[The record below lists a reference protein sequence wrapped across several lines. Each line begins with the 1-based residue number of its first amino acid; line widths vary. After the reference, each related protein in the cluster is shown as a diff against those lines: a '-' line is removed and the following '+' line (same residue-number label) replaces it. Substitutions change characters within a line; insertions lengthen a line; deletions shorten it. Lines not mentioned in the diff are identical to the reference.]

1 VNEQCDLIIR
11 ASRVITGGAEIA
23 CSIGI
28 TGGRITAVMPLDER
42 AGPAAG
48 RQADPAGS
56 AEVLEIGADVVVLP
70 GLVDSHVHVCEPGN
84 TEWEGFATAT
94 SAAAAGGIT
103 TLVDMPLDSVPA
115 TVSTAAL
122 ELKRQAARG
131 QCRVDVGFWGGVIPG
146 NLDQLAPLQD
156 AGVLG
161 FKCFLSDS
169 GADDFPPVD
178 NRQLTAA
185 LRVLRGLD
193 APLLVHAESAE
204 AGADAGADAGESP
217 GRSYAGY
224 LATRPRGIE
233 NLAIAQ
239 VIEAARATG
248 GHAHVVHLSSSDALP
263 MLASARRDGVRVTAE
278 SCPHYLTLTAEEIA
292 DGATA
297 AKCSPPV
304 REAANR
310 ELLWAG
316 LRDQV
321 LDLVVSDHS
330 PCTAAMKETASG
342 DFGAAWGGISSLQL
356 SLPLVWTQAR
366 RRGFSLADVAGW
378 MAERP
383 ARLAGLAAKGRIA
396 PGYDADF
403 CLFAPQE
410 SFAVDP
416 GLLQHRHP
424 VTPYAG
430 RTLTGVVRGAMLRGA
445 MIDASRPQ
453 GRLLSRST
461 QAPDTRARLASA
473 PWRDS
478 R

>member
-1 VNEQCDLIIR
+1 VNGQFDLVIR
-11 ASRVITGGAEIA
+11 ASRVITGGAETP

-28 TGGRITAVMPLDER
+28 TGGRIAAIGALDDP
-42 AGPAAG
+42 AGPA
-48 RQADPAGS
+48 D
-56 AEVLEIGADVVVLP
+56 VLEIGADVVVLP
-70 GLVDSHVHVCEPGN
+70 GLVDSHVHICEPGN

-122 ELKRQAARG
+122 EIKRQAARG

-146 NLDQLAPLQD
+146 NLDQLAPLHE

-161 FKCFLSDS
+161 FKCFLADS
-169 GADDFPPVD
+169 GAEGFPPVD
-178 NRQLTAA
+178 TRQLTAA

-193 APLLVHAESAE
+193 SPLLVHAESAE
-204 AGADAGADAGESP
+204 AEAGAAAVAAGPIGEGP

-239 VIEAARATG
+239 VIEAARVTG
-248 GHAHVVHLSSSDALP
+248 GRAHVVHLSSSDALP

-278 SCPHYLTLTAEEIA
+278 SCPHYLTLVAEEIA
-292 DGATA
+292 DGATE

-316 LRDQV
+316 LREQV

-356 SLPLVWTQAR
+356 SLPLVWTEAR
-366 RRGFSLADVAGW
+366 RRGFSLADVARW

-383 ARLAGLAAKGRIA
+383 ARLAGLAGKGLIA

-403 CLFAPQE
+403 CLFAPDE

-430 RTLTGVVRGAMLRGA
+430 RTLAGLVRGTVLGGT
-445 MIDASRPQ
+445 MIDLQRPQ

-473 PWRDS
+473 RWRDS
-478 R
+478 Q

>member
-1 VNEQCDLIIR
+1 VNRQFDLVIR
-11 ASRVITGGAEIA
+11 ASRVITGGAETA

-28 TGGRITAVMPLDER
+28 TGGRVAAIGALDAP
-42 AGPAAG
+42 AGPA
-48 RQADPAGS
+48 DL
-56 AEVLEIGADVVVLP
+56 LEIGADVVVLP

-122 ELKRQAARG
+122 EIKRRAARG

-146 NLDQLAPLQD
+146 NLDQLAPLHE

-161 FKCFLSDS
+161 FKCFLADS
-169 GADDFPPVD
+169 GAEGFPPV
-178 NRQLTAA
+178 NTRQLTAA

-193 APLLVHAESAE
+193 SPLLVHAESAE
-204 AGADAGADAGESP
+204 AGAGAAATAAGTIGESP

-239 VIEAARATG
+239 VIEAARVTG
-248 GHAHVVHLSSSDALP
+248 GRAHVVHLSSSDALP

-278 SCPHYLTLTAEEIA
+278 SCPHYLTLVAEEIA

-316 LRDQV
+316 LREEV

-356 SLPLVWTQAR
+356 SLPLVWTEAR
-366 RRGFSLADVAGW
+366 RRGFSLADVARW

-383 ARLAGLAAKGRIA
+383 AQLAGLAGKGLIA

-403 CLFAPQE
+403 CLFAPEE

-430 RTLTGVVRGAMLRGA
+430 RTLAGLVRGTMLRGT
-445 MIDASRPQ
+445 MIDLRRPQ

-461 QAPDTRARLASA
+461 QAPDARARLASA
-473 PWRDS
+473 RWRDS